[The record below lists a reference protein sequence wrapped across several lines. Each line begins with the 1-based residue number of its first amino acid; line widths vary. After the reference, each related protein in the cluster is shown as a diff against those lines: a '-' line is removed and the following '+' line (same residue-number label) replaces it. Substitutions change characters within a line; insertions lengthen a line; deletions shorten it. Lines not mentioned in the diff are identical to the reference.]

1 MGSIEDYIARVE
13 ETCGEEKAFIV
24 IFKYDKKEHVMAK
37 ILEKAKLEKS
47 ISNIVFE
54 LTFKGV
60 SFRLYGT
67 GKAIFRNLKD
77 KGELNSFLSELL
89 L

>member
-1 MGSIEDYIARVE
+1 MVTVEDYVSRIE
-13 ETCGEEKAFIV
+13 KTCGEEKEFIV
-24 IFKYDKKEHVMAK
+24 IFKYERKTEAIALFLKRAK
-37 ILEKAKLEKS
+37 TEKS
-47 ISNIVFE
+47 ISNMIFE
-54 LTFKGV
+54 LSFNSV

-77 KGELNSFLSELL
+77 ENELRTLLTHLL

>member
-1 MGSIEDYIARVE
+1 MVTIEDYVARIE
-13 ETCGEEKAFIV
+13 GTCGEDKDVIV
-24 IFKYDKKEHVMAK
+24 LFKYDKKDEAIAK
-37 ILEKAKLEKS
+37 ILKRARIEKS
-47 ISNIVFE
+47 ISAIIFE
-54 LTFKGV
+54 LTLKGV

-77 KGELNSFLSELL
+77 KNELQEILVELL